1 LFGNEKEEK
10 MSDQVAVLMRKAPY
24 GSVYTAEG
32 FRSMMGIGVFE
43 LDISAIFVDDGVYAL
58 VKGQDP
64 SGLDMKALGAGFSM
78 LPDFGVTRFYVHDQS
93 LSERGLTVDDLV
105 IDVEVVD
112 DAGVARLLESCGT
125 VLPF

>member
-1 LFGNEKEEK
+1 MGNT
-10 MSDQVAVLMRKAPY
+10 VAILMRKAPY

-43 LDISAIFVDDGVYAL
+43 MDINVVFAEDGVYAL

-64 SGLDMKALGAGFSM
+64 GELDMKPLGDGFPM
-78 LPDFGVTRFYVHDQS
+78 LSEFGVEKFYVHDRS
-93 LSERGLTVDDLV
+93 LSERGLAPDDLV
-105 IDVEVVD
+105 MDVEILD
-112 DAGVARLLESCGT
+112 DAQVADVLSSSGI

>member
-1 LFGNEKEEK
+1 MGNT
-10 MSDQVAVLMRKAPY
+10 VAVLMRKAPY

-43 LDISAIFVDDGVYAL
+43 MDISVVFVDDGVYAL
-58 VKGQDP
+58 VKDQNP
-64 SGLDMKALGAGFSM
+64 AGLDMKPLGEGFPM

-93 LSERGLTVDDLV
+93 LDERGLTTDDLV
-105 IDVEVVD
+105 IDVEIVD
-112 DAGVARLLESCGT
+112 DAGVARVLESCGI

>member
-1 LFGNEKEEK
+1 MGNT
-10 MSDQVAVLMRKAPY
+10 VAILMRKAPY

-43 LDISAIFVDDGVYAL
+43 MDIHVVFVDDGVYAL

-64 SGLDMKALGAGFSM
+64 AGLDMKPLGEGFPM
-78 LPDFGVTRFYVHDQS
+78 LPDFGVNKFYVHDRS
-93 LSERGLTVDDLV
+93 LSERGLTPDDLV
-105 IDVEVVD
+105 IDVEILD
-112 DAGVARLLESCGT
+112 DAGVARVLESCGI